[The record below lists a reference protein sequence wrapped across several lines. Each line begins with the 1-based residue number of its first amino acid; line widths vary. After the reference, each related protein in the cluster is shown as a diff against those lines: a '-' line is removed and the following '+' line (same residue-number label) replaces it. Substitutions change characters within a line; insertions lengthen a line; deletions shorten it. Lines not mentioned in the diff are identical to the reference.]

1 MPRHR
6 SIKPESHV
14 WDQPLLLTIQ
24 RRNYATA
31 FIASFGG
38 HVVIRL
44 LAVFTVKGRYSVTRM
59 VSIGEFPNNP
69 FSRASP

>member
-1 MPRHR
+1 M
-6 SIKPESHV
+6 
-14 WDQPLLLTIQ
+14 
-24 RRNYATA
+24 A

-59 VSIGEFPNNP
+59 VSIGKFPNNP